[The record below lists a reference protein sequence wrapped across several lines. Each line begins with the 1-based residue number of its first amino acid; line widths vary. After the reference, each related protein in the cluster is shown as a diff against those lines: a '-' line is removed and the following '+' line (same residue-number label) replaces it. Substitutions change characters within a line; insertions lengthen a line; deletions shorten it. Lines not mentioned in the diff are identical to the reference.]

1 LRKIAITL
9 STLAVAAAFSAPAQ
23 AATQPP
29 SVKDILD
36 DLIVCVMAPCP

>member
-1 LRKIAITL
+1 MRDLAVTL
-9 STLAVAAAFSAPAQ
+9 SVLATAAALSAPAQ

-29 SVKDILD
+29 DIKQIID